1 MALIDLVQEYHN
13 VLDSDTCNQIIERFD
28 NDKRKYEGFV
38 IGEDE
43 GKQVKRSTD
52 LSISSLVEWKDI
64 DNLFFD
70 IISKYRDPYLNLLK
84 KTWHRVGFGK
94 LRDDGYQ
101 IQCTKPGGFYHW
113 HSDDTVKVAPK
124 VEIHTDSTGRRYIP
138 SDTRIYTY
146 ILYLN
151 DVDVMKQGGRTQFYL
166 DGEIHNI
173 TPEAGKLLLF
183 PADIIF
189 THRGETLTDGVKYL
203 MTGWVSENSSVY
215 LRA

>member
-43 GKQVKRSTD
+43 GNQVKRSTD

-101 IQCTKPGGFYHW
+101 IQYTKPGGFYHW

-124 VEIHTDSTGRRYIP
+124 VEIHTDSTGRQYIP

-151 DVDVMKQGGRTQFYL
+151 DVDVMKQRGRTQFYL

-203 MTGWVSENSSVY
+203 MTGWVSESSSVY
-215 LRA
+215 LRG